1 MGSHQDKMNRQQD
14 KANFQQGNM
23 DRQRVKMDHQQD
35 MRIKGSISALVTPFR
50 GGQVDFEAMDRL
62 VDRQVAA
69 GTDWLA
75 VCGTT
80 GEAPTLSEDEQEKI
94 LTRVLVRAKDRCPVM
109 AGTGTYDTAS
119 TVRRT
124 RRAAQLGAQAALI
137 VTPYYNRPS
146 QSGLFQHYAAVARES
161 EIPIVLYNVPS
172 RTGVHLA
179 NDTVV
184 RLRKEFPKIVALKD
198 ASNSTEHVTD
208 LLARSDIAVL
218 CGDDALTLPMMSL
231 GAVGVISV
239 LSNLLPQLMK
249 SLVTAAASGDF
260 QNARAH
266 HRKVHDLAHGLA
278 RCGPNPVPIKT
289 AMALCGLL
297 QEEFR
302 LPLCGVEPEARPG
315 LEELLRRHEIG
326 GLVS

>member
-1 MGSHQDKMNRQQD
+1 MKNQQD
-14 KANFQQGNM
+14 NTSNGHVNSRQGNM
-23 DRQRVKMDHQQD
+23 DQSQTKPAQLRAKT
-35 MRIKGSISALVTPFR
+35 ISGSITALVTPFR
-50 GGQVDFEAMDRL
+50 GGQVDFEALDRL
-62 VDRQVAA
+62 VDRQIAA
-69 GTDWLA
+69 DTDWLA

-80 GEAPTLSEDEQEKI
+80 GEAPTLTEEEQQKI
-94 LTRVLVRAKDRCPVM
+94 LTRVVGRANGRCPVM

-124 RRAAQLGAQAALI
+124 RRAGDLGAQAALI

-146 QSGLFQHYAAVARES
+146 QSGLFQHYAAVATES
-161 EIPIVLYNVPS
+161 KIPIILYNVPP

-184 RLRKEFPKIVALKD
+184 RLRKEFPNIVGLKD

-208 LLARSDIAVL
+208 LLGRSDIAVL
-218 CGDDALTLPMMSL
+218 CGDDALTLAMMSL

-249 SLVTAAASGDF
+249 SLVASALAGEFQTA
-260 QNARAH
+260 RTH
-266 HRKVHDLAHGLA
+266 HRKVHDLAHSLA

-297 QEEFR
+297 VEEFR
-302 LPLCGVEPEARPG
+302 LPLCTVEADARTTIQQ
-315 LEELLRRHEIG
+315 LLRRHEIG
-326 GLVS
+326 GKTS

>member
-1 MGSHQDKMNRQQD
+1 
-14 KANFQQGNM
+14 
-23 DRQRVKMDHQQD
+23 
-35 MRIKGSISALVTPFR
+35 
-50 GGQVDFEAMDRL
+50 
-62 VDRQVAA
+62 
-69 GTDWLA
+69 
-75 VCGTT
+75 
-80 GEAPTLSEDEQEKI
+80 
-94 LTRVLVRAKDRCPVM
+94 M

-124 RRAAQLGAQAALI
+124 KRAAELGAQAALI

-146 QSGLFQHYAAVARES
+146 QTGLFQHYAAVAKES
-161 EIPIVLYNVPS
+161 DIPIVLYNVPS

-179 NDTVV
+179 NETVV

-208 LLARSDIAVL
+208 LLGRCDIAVL
-218 CGDDALTLPMMSL
+218 CGDDALTLSMMSL

-249 SLVTAAASGDF
+249 SLVTAAAAGEF
-260 QNARAH
+260 QNARTP
-266 HRKVHDLAHGLA
+266 HRKVHDLAHSLA

-302 LPLCGVEPEARPG
+302 LPLCGVGADARSTIQQ
-315 LEELLRRHEIG
+315 LLRRHEIG
-326 GLVS
+326 GVTS

>member
-1 MGSHQDKMNRQQD
+1 MSSQKDKMNGKSDVMIR
-14 KANFQQGNM
+14 
-23 DRQRVKMDHQQD
+23 
-35 MRIKGSISALVTPFR
+35 GSITALVTPFR
-50 GGQVDFEAMDRL
+50 SGEVDYVALDRL
-62 VDRQVAA
+62 VDRQIAA

-75 VCGTT
+75 ACGTT
-80 GEAPTLSEDEQEKI
+80 GEAPTLAQEEQEKI
-94 LTRVLVRAKDRCPVM
+94 LTRVLSRANGRCPVM
-109 AGTGTYDTAS
+109 MGTGTYDTTTTMA
-119 TVRRT
+119 RT
-124 RRAAQLGAQAALI
+124 RRASELGAQAALI

-146 QSGLFQHYAAVARES
+146 QAGLFQHFAAVAKES
-161 EIPIVLYNVPS
+161 AIPIVLYNVPA

-184 RLRKEFPKIVALKD
+184 RLRKEFPNIVALKD

-208 LLARSDIAVL
+208 LQSRSDITVL

-249 SLVTAAASGDF
+249 SLVTAAASGDL
-260 QNARAH
+260 QNARGY
-266 HRKVHDLAHGLA
+266 HRKVHDLAHNLA
-278 RCGPNPVPIKT
+278 RYGPNPVPIKT

-302 LPLCGVEPEARPG
+302 LPLCAMEAEARSM
-315 LEELLRRHEIG
+315 LQQQLRRHEIG
-326 GLVS
+326 GLTS